1 MIVLPKDE
9 SQSNEIIPPDD
20 FYALSQSIFGVT
32 EEEQFV
38 EIDGLELTQDQVV
51 AYNILKQNLLAL
63 VSNKTRTIDREEI
76 FCWLF
81 NPFVTMYG
89 GVSFRDCCE
98 ALECRADVIRL
109 YTLWRMCR
117 NNIVMKYTFDLFEP
131 VPSFILH
138 ESKKIATIL
147 PNAKTFINFF
157 WKNSGK
163 NLSKLKSLLAK
174 TFSQKEIENAIEI
187 LQAFNFILVNNR
199 NAVYVIGRNPEQST
213 YRSIFWITTIY

>member
-9 SQSNEIIPPDD
+9 SQSNEIISPDD
-20 FYALSQSIFGVT
+20 FYALSQSIFGAK

-63 VSNKTRTIDREEI
+63 VSNKTHTIDREEI

-89 GVSFRDCCE
+89 VSFRDCCE
-98 ALECRADVIRL
+98 ALECRADAIRL

-138 ESKKIATIL
+138 ESKKISTIL
-147 PNAKTFINFF
+147 PDAKMFINFF

-163 NLSKLKSLLAK
+163 NLTKIKNLLAK
-174 TFSQKEIENAIEI
+174 TFSQKEIKEAIEI
-187 LQAFNFILVNNR
+187 LEAFNFILINKR
-199 NAVYVIGRNPEQST
+199 NAVYMIGRNPEQSS